1 MKTLGNDNYE
11 LLRASF
17 SVFSPRTIVIIYL
30 WFVLF
35 ASLSSWLPL
44 NRNRTRT
51 STTQPAAPHQACGK
65 SSLRG
70 LSSVL
75 HLWFCQTSWHSSQ
88 GAWDWRED
96 EEAGCRLPF
105 HIRGE
110 RKLPEGKV
118 RVVTVLNWG
127 WGESKLPEG
136 KVRVVT
142 LSLRPVLSWA
152 NICFTNL
159 VWGISRPAMK
169 LCLGSK
175 KWLLGSSEG
184 KIRVITLVTSLLLC
198 SNLRLRGN
206 KTTWWKG
213 LSGYI

>member
-1 MKTLGNDNYE
+1 MTITE

-110 RKLPEGKV
+110 RKLPK
-118 RVVTVLNWG
+118 
-127 WGESKLPEG
+127 G

-142 LSLRPVLSWA
+142 LSLEPVLNWA

-159 VWGISRPAMK
+159 VWGICRPAMK